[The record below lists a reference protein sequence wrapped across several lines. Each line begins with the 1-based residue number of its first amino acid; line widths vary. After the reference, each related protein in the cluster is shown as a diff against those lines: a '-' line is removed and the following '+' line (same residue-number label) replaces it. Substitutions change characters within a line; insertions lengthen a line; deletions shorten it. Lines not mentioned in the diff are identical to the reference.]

1 MKNSNRPPSA
11 RRHCMVV
18 HAYYPLGETRVEREA
33 QALLAQ
39 GYEVDVIC
47 LQNEAESAQE
57 VVDGVRVYRL
67 PVKRKSKGFLSQLL
81 EYLSFFVLAFF
92 KLTSLHLQKKYQT
105 VQLHNLP
112 DFLVF
117 AGLMPKLTGS
127 RLILDLHDLM
137 PEFFAARFN
146 RPLNSLPVRLVQ
158 WQEKLSCAFADHVIT
173 VTELW
178 RQTLIRRGIP
188 ADKISVVMNVA
199 DAHIF
204 QRSPTRPLDEH
215 SFRLIYHGSLVQRYG
230 IDLVIQA
237 IHLLRSEIPNICLTI
252 HGRGEF
258 LSELQTLTAQL
269 NLSDCVHF
277 STQFVPTQE
286 LPRLIERAH
295 LGVVPYRRDV
305 FTDGILPTKM
315 MEYVA
320 LGVPVLAA
328 RTSAISS
335 YFDDSM
341 VQFFTPEDVTDL
353 ARNIKLLYEDRERLS
368 TLARN
373 AERFVQQYSW
383 ENVAA
388 GYVNL
393 VENLR

>member
-1 MKNSNRPPSA
+1 MNKSTGELPV

-33 QALLAQ
+33 QALLAE

-47 LQNEAESAQE
+47 LQDEREPFE
-57 VVDGVRVYRL
+57 EKVDGVTVYRL
-67 PVKRKSKGFLSQLL
+67 PVRRSGKGFWQQLF
-81 EYLSFFVLAFF
+81 EYLAFF
-92 KLTSLHLQKKYQT
+92 FLAFGKLTSLHLKKKYQT

-117 AGLMPKLTGS
+117 AGLVPKLSGS

-146 RPLNSLPVRLVQ
+146 RPMNSLPVRLVKL
-158 WQEKLSCAFADHVIT
+158 QEKLSCLFADHVIT

-178 RQTLIRRGIP
+178 RQTLIQRGVP
-188 ADKISVVMNVA
+188 AHKVSVVMNVA
-199 DAHIF
+199 DEHIF
-204 QRSPTRPLDEH
+204 QRTASRQLDEH
-215 SFRLIYHGSLVQRYG
+215 SFRLIYHGSIVQRYG

-237 IHLLRSEIPNICLTI
+237 IHLLRQDIPNLFLTI
-252 HGRGEF
+252 HGKGDF
-258 LSELQTLTAQL
+258 LEELRTLTAQL
-269 NLSDCVHF
+269 DLNDCVHF

-286 LPRLIERAH
+286 LPRLIESAH
-295 LGVVPYRRDV
+295 LGVVPYRRDI

-328 RTSAISS
+328 KTAAISA

-341 VQFFTPEDVTDL
+341 VQFFTPEDVEDL
-353 ARNIKLLYEDRERLS
+353 ARKIKLLYEDRERMAS
-368 TLARN
+368 LAKN
-373 AERFVQQYSW
+373 AERFIQQYSW
-383 ENVAA
+383 ANIAA
-388 GYVNL
+388 SYVK
-393 VENLR
+393 VIASLR